1 MTIEYAAVA
10 VGTFLI
16 IVILIWKK
24 LRTIDMRLRE
34 MQAELNELHAV
45 ESRLFIMALNAN
57 PKAQAPKAEPTIASA
72 QSNDGRIIAED
83 DLGCSP
89 QSPNLD
95 VGTSRAEGDELC
107 ARLITLV
114 PPAEAIPLISGQ
126 EAETHEGHVEGRR
139 LLQAWPVHKPSSG

>member
-16 IVILIWKK
+16 VVILIWKK

-34 MQAELNELHAV
+34 MQAELNELHTV

-57 PKAQAPKAEPTIASA
+57 PKTQAPKAEPTIASA
-72 QSNDGRIIAED
+72 QSNGGRIVAED
-83 DLGCSP
+83 HLECLP
-89 QSPNLD
+89 QSPSPD

-107 ARLITLV
+107 ASTLV

-126 EAETHEGHVEGRR
+126 EAETHVGEVEGRR
-139 LLQAWPVHKPSSG
+139 LLQAWPVHKPNSG